1 MNNDGNIVFFYK
13 EEICI
18 YLVNKIKIEKFVDM
32 FDWILYGFCF
42 NLDGELLVC
51 M

>member
-32 FDWILYGFCF
+32 FGWILYGFCF